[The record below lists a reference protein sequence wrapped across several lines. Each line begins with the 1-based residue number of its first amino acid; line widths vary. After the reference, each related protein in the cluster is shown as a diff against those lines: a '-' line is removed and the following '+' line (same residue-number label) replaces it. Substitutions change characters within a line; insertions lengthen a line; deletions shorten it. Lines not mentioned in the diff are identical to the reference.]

1 MRIDRRRRGA
11 AAAAACALAFAG
23 GCTTPPSEPSSAEPE
38 AAPADHTTV
47 QVERYFSRDGVM
59 QAKLEADT
67 LLMWDDSA
75 HARLKGLVLEVYN
88 QGGGRRARITA
99 DEGRMG
105 TMTTDELRATGNAVL
120 SIPSE
125 DREVRSAELWFAIE
139 RDSVWSDSSVVMLY
153 QGCRVEGDGF
163 GSDLAFDNLVIR
175 GTRADECS
183 GR

>member
-1 MRIDRRRRGA
+1 MRTGRRRRA
-11 AAAAACALAFAG
+11 AAAGLWALALAG
-23 GCTTPPSEPSSAEPE
+23 GCTTPPSEPSDAGPE

-47 QVERYFSRDGVM
+47 RVERYYSRDGVM

-75 HARLKGLVLEVYN
+75 HARVKGLVLEVYN
-88 QGGGRRARITA
+88 QGGGRRARVTA
-99 DEGRMG
+99 GEGRMS
-105 TMTTDELRATGNAVL
+105 TTTDELRARGNAVL
-120 SIPSE
+120 SIPSD
-125 DREVRSAELWFAIE
+125 DREVRSAELWFALE

-153 QGCRVEGDGF
+153 RGCRVEGDGF

-175 GTRADECS
+175 GTRADACP